1 MAIDETDSKVGGTE
15 SEDEKLMK
23 SLLLAL
29 KYVIK
34 DKQLPMLASTF
45 WSTVQ
50 RYVLYTHYSVH
61 YSDRI

>member
-1 MAIDETDSKVGGTE
+1 VTIDETDSKVGGTE
-15 SEDEKLMK
+15 SEDDNLMRC
-23 SLLLAL
+23 LLLAL

-50 RYVLYTHYSVH
+50 RYA
-61 YSDRI
+61 